1 MIVII
6 NHNLSST
13 NIHSIIQELKP
24 KLQLLQLSLSQGGTL
39 ISGDSHDS
47 HSRARVFLHTV
58 LLFKNSKCKLWWQNL
73 RIPKVFHYFCDIL
86 VWSLMTTTIGCGN
99 YAINPNT

>member
-24 KLQLLQLSLSQGGTL
+24 KLQLLQLSLSRVEVAFLFRATRVTL
-39 ISGDSHDS
+39 
-47 HSRARVFLHTV
+47 AYV
-58 LLFKNSKCKLWWQNL
+58 LVSSYSMQRNRLLAYNIDTQH
-73 RIPKVFHYFCDIL
+73 V
-86 VWSLMTTTIGCGN
+86 
-99 YAINPNT
+99 